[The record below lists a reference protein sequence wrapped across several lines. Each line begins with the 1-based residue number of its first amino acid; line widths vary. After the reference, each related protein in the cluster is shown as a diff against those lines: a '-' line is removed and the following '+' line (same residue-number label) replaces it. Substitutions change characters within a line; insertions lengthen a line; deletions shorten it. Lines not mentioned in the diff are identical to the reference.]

1 MSFTKEQ
8 ILDLAKGLIESLDT
22 PNAEPSGFTQSD
34 LHSAYLLGIA
44 QGLESQHAQIKS
56 DLPTSHHIDDYAGDL
71 RISGDIEI
79 DWDDHDFDCCG
90 LMWNMSE
97 VRRQFND
104 ISIDDITQRVVAL
117 RDDESTEE

>member
-56 DLPTSHHIDDYAGDL
+56 DLPESTDIDDYAGDL
-71 RISGDIEI
+71 HIRGQVEI
-79 DWDDHDFDCCG
+79 DWDNHDFDCCG
-90 LMWNMSE
+90 LHWDMSE

-104 ISIDDITQRVVAL
+104 ISLDDITQRVVNM